1 MNPIR
6 DAIAM
11 AAVTPADYPEAGTI
25 VRRFCFAPDF
35 PGFAGHF
42 PGYAVLPAV
51 VQLLVAAV
59 LAEELAGGPLRVVA
73 VDGAKFLRQLRPGD
87 EITVRCREKR
97 RDAATVYEGSLSV
110 AAGLAASFLLTLAA
124 AEGEC

>member
-1 MNPIR
+1 MNSIR
-6 DAIAM
+6 AAIT
-11 AAVTPADYPEAGTI
+11 AAAAAPAEYPEAGTI
-25 VRRFCFAPDF
+25 ERRYCFAPDF

-51 VQLLVAAV
+51 VQLLAAVV
-59 LAEELAGGPLRVVA
+59 LAEELAGGPLRMVA

-97 RDAATVYEGSLSV
+97 RDAAVVYEGSLSV
-110 AAGLAASFLLTLAA
+110 PAGLAASFLLTLAA
-124 AEGEC
+124 AEEGC